1 MRRPG
6 VILVAVAVLS
16 AAPARRADSGG
27 LPPRITVEDPSR
39 KNHVITILG
48 ANLVMVAGLNRAQV
62 TPALSA
68 LDRHLEARLGAGEP
82 AVVYPEV
89 VLSIVKAAL
98 LRGWPPS
105 DIGAVLV
112 GAMRRI
118 EDGQSPEMT
127 RQRVVLAIVR
137 NEKAPAVLAALQ
149 NSPETE
155 AALR

>member
-1 MRRPG
+1 MRRAG
-6 VILVAVAVLS
+6 VILVGLTVLS
-16 AAPARRADSGG
+16 LAPARSARCGG
-27 LPPRITVEDPSR
+27 LAPRITVEDPGR
-39 KNHVITILG
+39 KNHVISILA

-62 TPALSA
+62 TPALSV

-105 DIGAVLV
+105 ETGAVLV
-112 GAMRRI
+112 GAVRRI

-127 RQRVVLAIVR
+127 RQGVVLAIVR
-137 NEKAPAVLAALQ
+137 NEKAAAVLAALQ
-149 NSPETE
+149 KPPETE

>member
-6 VILVAVAVLS
+6 VVLVALAVLS
-16 AAPARRADSGG
+16 VAPARRAHSGG
-27 LPPRITVEDPSR
+27 LAPRITVEDPGR

-48 ANLVMVAGLNRAQV
+48 AHLVMVAGLNRALV
-62 TPALSA
+62 TPSLSA

-105 DIGAVLV
+105 DTGAVLV
-112 GAMRRI
+112 GAVRRI
-118 EDGQSPEMT
+118 EGGQSPEMT

-149 NSPETE
+149 NPPETG
-155 AALR
+155 AAPR

>member
-1 MRRPG
+1 MRRSG
-6 VILVAVAVLS
+6 VILVALAVLS
-16 AAPARRADSGG
+16 VAPARWAHSGG
-27 LPPRITVEDPSR
+27 LAPRITVEDPGR

-48 ANLVMVAGLNRAQV
+48 AHLVMVGGLNRAQV

-68 LDRHLEARLGAGEP
+68 LDRHLEARLTAGEP

-98 LRGWPPS
+98 LRGWPTS
-105 DIGAVLV
+105 DTGAVLV

-118 EDGQSPEMT
+118 DEGQSPEMT
-127 RQRVVLAIVR
+127 RQKVVLAIVR

-149 NSPETE
+149 SAPETE
-155 AALR
+155 AAQR